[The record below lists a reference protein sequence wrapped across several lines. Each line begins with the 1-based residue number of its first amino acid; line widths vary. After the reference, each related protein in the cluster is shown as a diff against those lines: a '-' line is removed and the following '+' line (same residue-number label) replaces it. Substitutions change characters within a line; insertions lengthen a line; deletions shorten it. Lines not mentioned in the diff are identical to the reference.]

1 MTRTRAHIAGLSR
14 LLAAVPQPVYALDA
28 ERTLVFA
35 NAACEAWVGQS
46 AASLLGR
53 RCDYQA
59 GYRDDGTADPVHALC
74 PPPEAFQG
82 RAGTLS
88 VAARDARGVWQARS
102 ADCLPLGD
110 ETTGSLGVLIFVHPA
125 LPAAL
130 PPAGGEGPIAALH
143 QRLRRVLQASF
154 ERLGLPQLV
163 GASPAI
169 ERVRQQVELAGEV
182 DTHVL
187 VIGPPGSGRETV
199 ARAMHYRRTAPS
211 PLAPL
216 ACNLLDAEL
225 LESTITSFVASCAE
239 LQVERP
245 AALLL
250 LEVDQLPPEAQH
262 ALAGILSIGEFHLR
276 TLATARQSLVELAA
290 QDRFRPDLA
299 YALSTLTIQL
309 PSLAERTE
317 DLPLLAQ
324 FFLERFNAAGGKQLS
339 GFSADALDLLL
350 AYPWSGNADE
360 LAELIRQT
368 CERAAGPVIQPEEL
382 PEKLRVTA
390 AAAAHPPS
398 SDDSIVLP
406 KFLAEIEKELLQ
418 RALRKAKGNRAKAA
432 RLVGLSRSRFLRR
445 LQHFGI
451 E

>member
-1 MTRTRAHIAGLSR
+1 MARTRAHIAGLSR
-14 LLAAVPQPVYALDA
+14 LLASASQPVYALDA

-35 NAACEAWVGQS
+35 NAACEAWLGQ
-46 AASLLGR
+46 AVDLLLGR

-59 GYRDDGTADPVHALC
+59 GYRHDGIADPVHALC
-74 PPPEAFQG
+74 PPPEALQG
-82 RAGTLS
+82 RVSTIE
-88 VAARDARGVWQARS
+88 VAARDAAGVWQTRT

-110 ETTGSLGVLIFVHPA
+110 EATGNVGVLVIVQPA
-125 LPAAL
+125 DSAAA
-130 PPAGGEGPIAALH
+130 PPTAGPPPLAELH
-143 QRLRRVLQASF
+143 QRLRNVLRASF
-154 ERLGLPQLV
+154 ECLGLPQLV

-169 ERVRQQVELAGEV
+169 ERVRQQVQLAGEV
-182 DTHVL
+182 DTRVL
-187 VIGPPGSGRETV
+187 VIGPPGSGRETI
-199 ARAMHYRRTAPS
+199 ARAIHYRRTAPS

-225 LESTITSFVASCAE
+225 LESTITAFVASCAE

-262 ALAGILSIGEFHLR
+262 ALAGILSIGELQLR
-276 TLATARQSLVELAA
+276 TLATARQSLVELSA

-299 YALSTLTIQL
+299 FALSTLTVQL
-309 PSLAERTE
+309 PPLLQRIE

-324 FFLERFNAAGGKQLS
+324 FFLERFNAAGGKQFS
-339 GFSADALDLLL
+339 GFAADALDLLL
-350 AYPWSGNADE
+350 AYPWPGNGDE
-360 LAELIRQT
+360 LAEMVLQA
-368 CERAAGPVIQPEEL
+368 CEQAAGPVIQPEEL

-398 SDDSIVLP
+398 SDDTIVLP
-406 KFLAEIEKELLQ
+406 EFLAEIERELLQ
-418 RALRKAKGNRAKAA
+418 RALRKAKGNSAKAA
-432 RLVGLSRSRFLRR
+432 RLVGLSRPRFLRR
-445 LQHFGI
+445 LQYFGI